1 MSREVR
7 RVPANWVHPKEHG
20 RFKPLMDHYQTAHD
34 DFMDEVAKNGL
45 QVAIDYYGCAPDI
58 NDYMPDWPEEERTH
72 LMMYE
77 STSEGTP
84 LSPAFA
90 TPEELARWLVDNNA
104 SAFANMTATYEQWLS
119 TCRQGWA
126 ISAVMVDGVMTSGV
140 ADNSRER
147 TG

>member
-7 RVPANWVHPKEHG
+7 RVPADWVHPKEYG
-20 RFKPLMDHYQTAHD
+20 RFKPLLDHYQTAHD
-34 DFMDEVAKNGL
+34 DFMGTLRSEGL
-45 QVAIDYYGCAPDI
+45 QAAIDYYGVAPDI
-58 NDYMPDWPEEERTH
+58 NDYMPDWPDEERTH

-90 TPEELARWLVDNNA
+90 TPEELARWLADNNA
-104 SAFANMTATYEQWLS
+104 SAFGSMTASYEQWLA

-140 ADNSRER
+140 VDNGREWQV
-147 TG
+147 

>member
-7 RVPANWVHPKEHG
+7 RVPADWVHPKENG
-20 RFKPLMDHYQTAHD
+20 QFKPLLDHYQTAHD
-34 DFMDEVAKNGL
+34 DFMGEVEKNGL
-45 QVAIDYYGCAPDI
+45 QAAIDYYGCAPDI
-58 NDYMPDWPEEERTH
+58 NDYMPDWPDEERTH

-90 TPEELARWLVDNNA
+90 TPEELARWLADNNA
-104 SAFANMTATYEQWLS
+104 SAFGSMTATYEQWLS

-140 ADNSRER
+140 ADNGRER

>member
-7 RVPANWVHPKEHG
+7 RVPADWVHPKEHG
-20 RFKPLMDHYQTAHD
+20 RFKPLLDYYQTAHD
-34 DFMDEVAKNGL
+34 DFMDTVRSEGL
-45 QVAIDYYGCAPDI
+45 QAAIDYYGCAPDI
-58 NDYMPDWPEEERTH
+58 NDYMPDWPDEERTH

-90 TPEELARWLVDNNA
+90 TPEELARWLADNNA
-104 SAFANMTATYEQWLS
+104 SAFGSMTASYEQWLA

-147 TG
+147 TA